1 MHHRHHRLWPL
12 ALGTFAIGFGSNVI
26 TGLLPSMSADL
37 GVTLADVGRLLS
49 FYGIAYAVSTPLV
62 ALFGERLPRRALML
76 TALALFAAACVATA
90 LASDYATLSVLRALS
105 AIAAGG
111 FTPTATVLAAGLAT
125 PERRGRAL
133 ATVFGGLT
141 TAAVVAAPA
150 GNILGPAI
158 GYRGVYLIT
167 AGLAAIAFLAV
178 LLLVARPAS
187 RADTAPVLA
196 TPGLHGGT
204 DPVDPG
210 RPSDEGPRRGAAG
223 PRCRGLPSPL
233 VVLVLLVS
241 TVETVAAFTVQTYAS
256 PLLTAISNAD
266 GLSLSALLLGYGVAG
281 VLGNVAGGR
290 MTDRL
295 GAARTLWLCF
305 GGCTAALAL
314 LPLVGSTLLGAGAV
328 FAVWGFLAWASNAP
342 LQGMLIQ
349 LAGRFEQLI
358 VALNSSVIALGTA
371 AGAIIGGA
379 IIAGG
384 PVIGLAWWGA
394 AIMGVALV
402 LVSVLVRSRRLT
414 A

>member
-1 MHHRHHRLWPL
+1 MHHRLWPL

-26 TGLLPSMSADL
+26 TGLLPSMSAEL

-62 ALFGERLPRRALML
+62 ALFGERLPRRGLML
-76 TALALFAAACVATA
+76 SALALFAAACVATA
-90 LASDYATLSVLRALS
+90 ISSDYATLSALRALS

-111 FTPTATVLAAGLAT
+111 FTPTATVLAARLAA

-141 TAAVVAAPA
+141 TAAVVAAPV
-150 GNILGPAI
+150 GNILGPTI

-167 AGLAAIAFLAV
+167 AGLAAVAFLAV
-178 LLLVARPAS
+178 LLLVARPGEGSHDDAG
-187 RADTAPVLA
+187 AVDPI
-196 TPGLHGGT
+196 GT
-204 DPVDPG
+204 FDPVDPADAIDPARASTAG
-210 RPSDEGPRRGAAG
+210 TRR
-223 PRCRGLPSPL
+223 RGLPSPL
-233 VVLVLLVS
+233 VMLVLMVS
-241 TVETVAAFTVQTYAS
+241 MVETIAAFTVQTYAS
-256 PLLTAISNAD
+256 PLLTAISSAD
-266 GLSLSALLLGYGVAG
+266 GLSLSALLLGYGIAG

-290 MTDRL
+290 MADRL
-295 GAARTLWLCF
+295 GAGRTLWLCF
-305 GGCTAALAL
+305 AGCTAALAL
-314 LPLVGSTLLGAGAV
+314 LPLVGSTLPGAGAV

-342 LQGMLIQ
+342 LQGMLIE

-384 PVIGLAWWGA
+384 PVLGLAYWGA

-402 LVSVLVRSRRLT
+402 LVSALVRNRRL
-414 A
+414 AA

>member
-1 MHHRHHRLWPL
+1 
-12 ALGTFAIGFGSNVI
+12 
-26 TGLLPSMSADL
+26 
-37 GVTLADVGRLLS
+37 
-49 FYGIAYAVSTPLV
+49 
-62 ALFGERLPRRALML
+62 ML

-167 AGLAAIAFLAV
+167 AGLAAVAFLAV
-178 LLLVARPAS
+178 LLLVARPAD
-187 RADTAPVLA
+187 RAGDTDV
-196 TPGLHGGT
+196 TDDLHGD

-210 RPSDEGPRRGAAG
+210 RASAAG
-223 PRCRGLPSPL
+223 PRRRGLPSPL

-295 GAARTLWLCF
+295 GSARTLWLCF

-314 LPLVGSTLLGAGAV
+314 LPLVGSTLVGAGTV

-384 PVIGLAWWGA
+384 PVIGLAYWGA

-402 LVSVLVRSRRLT
+402 LVSVLVRSRRL
-414 A
+414 AA

>member
-1 MHHRHHRLWPL
+1 MHYRHHRHHRLWPL

-111 FTPTATVLAAGLAT
+111 FTPTATVLAAGLAA

-167 AGLAAIAFLAV
+167 AGLAAVAFVAV
-178 LLLVARPAS
+178 LLLVARPAD
-187 RADTAPVLA
+187 RADIAPVPS
-196 TPGLHGGT
+196 TPGPHGRA
-204 DPVDPG
+204 DPVDPD
-210 RPSDEGPRRGAAG
+210 RASIVGPRR
-223 PRCRGLPSPL
+223 RGLPSPL

-256 PLLTAISNAD
+256 PLLTAISSAD
-266 GLSLSALLLGYGVAG
+266 GLSLSALLLGYGIAG

-290 MTDRL
+290 MADRL

-305 GGCTAALAL
+305 AGCTAALAL

-371 AGAIIGGA
+371 GGAIIGGA

-402 LVSVLVRSRRLT
+402 LVSVLVRSRRL
-414 A
+414 AA